1 MNGESSKHSYRAAL
15 DAASADIAEIRAQID
30 QLTAVKNRIEK
41 AAEALRS
48 IVTMQ
53 ENSPALVVEQPAQA
67 ASAENGESSRPVSK
81 PLFSSSYQPIP
92 KFNETPVPAAQDS
105 GLRSLAAYA

>member
-1 MNGESSKHSYRAAL
+1 MNGESSKHTYRAAL

-30 QLTAVKNRIEK
+30 QLNAAKSRIEK

-48 IVTMQ
+48 IVAIQ
-53 ENSPALVVEQPAQA
+53 ENSPAMVTEQPVQA
-67 ASAENGESSRPVSK
+67 SPVENVDMNRQPSK

-92 KFNETPVPAAQDS
+92 KFNETPADQDT

>member
-1 MNGESSKHSYRAAL
+1 MNGESSKHAYRAAL

-30 QLTAVKNRIEK
+30 QLTAAKNRIEK

-48 IVTMQ
+48 IVAMHET
-53 ENSPALVVEQPAQA
+53 SPVAAVEQPAA
-67 ASAENGESSRPVSK
+67 APVESAETNRPASR

-92 KFNETPVPAAQDS
+92 KFNEAPAAQDN
-105 GLRSLAAYA
+105 GVRSLAAYA